1 MSRISKAALLAAGI
15 VSVSSLVSLTA
26 AQASVTVFGGD
37 FAQACYQAARNGLS
51 RDENIQD
58 CNTAISTEQLEGHDL
73 AGTYVNRGALYLA
86 QHHWSWAHD
95 DFQQALMVEP
105 KLGEAKVNL
114 GAAEIGM
121 RENRQ
126 GIDDI
131 TAGLALGSQEP
142 EKAYYNRALGYENLG
157 DETDAYYDYVK
168 ASELKPDW
176 VDPRNELVRF
186 TVKPAQ

>member
-1 MSRISKAALLAAGI
+1 MSRISRTALLAAGI
-15 VSVSSLVSLTA
+15 VSVSSLVSLNA
-26 AQASVTVFGGD
+26 AEAAVTVFGGD
-37 FAQACYQAARNGLS
+37 FAQACYQAARSGMS

-58 CNTAISTEQLEGHDL
+58 CNTAISTEQLQGHDL

-86 QHHWSWAHD
+86 QHHWAWAHD
-95 DFQQALMVEP
+95 DFQQALMIEP
-105 KLGEAKVNL
+105 KLGEARVNL

-121 RENRQ
+121 RDNRQ
-126 GIDDI
+126 GVDDI

-157 DETDAYYDYVK
+157 DETHAYYDYVK